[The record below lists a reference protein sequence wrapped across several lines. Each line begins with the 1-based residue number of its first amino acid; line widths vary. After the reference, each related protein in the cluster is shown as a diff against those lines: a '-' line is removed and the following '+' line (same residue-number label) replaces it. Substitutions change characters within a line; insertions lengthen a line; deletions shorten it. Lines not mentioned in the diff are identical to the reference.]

1 MIVEETTAATFLSTY
16 KGHYFED
23 LNHAQERDYFGMQ
36 AAAYAVCMQ
45 SIDTR
50 ADRCVNNL
58 NKKYLHIDS
67 IQ

>member
-1 MIVEETTAATFLSTY
+1 MIVEGTTTATFHNTY

-23 LNHAQERDYFGMQ
+23 LSHAQERDYFGMQ

-50 ADRCVNNL
+50 ADRYINNL

>member
-1 MIVEETTAATFLSTY
+1 MIVEGTTTASYRNTKATN
-16 KGHYFED
+16 YFED
-23 LNHAQERDYFGMQ
+23 LSHAQERDYFGMQ

-50 ADRCVNNL
+50 ADRYINDL